1 MGNIAGWRRF
11 SSEMHGMRTSD
22 YDPTQ
27 TAGEECEGD
36 PEQGVGVLRV
46 LHKTM

>member
-1 MGNIAGWRRF
+1 MAGAADRSGFPAEMRR
-11 SSEMHGMRTSD
+11 MRTSD

-36 PEQGVGVLRV
+36 PEQGVAVLRV

>member
-1 MGNIAGWRRF
+1 MGNPAGRSGFPAEMRR
-11 SSEMHGMRTSD
+11 MRTSD

>member
-1 MGNIAGWRRF
+1 MGSSARGSGFPAEMRR
-11 SSEMHGMRTSD
+11 MRTSD

>member
-1 MGNIAGWRRF
+1 MGNPSCRGRL
-11 SSEMHGMRTSD
+11 SPEMQKMRTSD

-36 PEQGVGVLRV
+36 PKQGVGVLRV